1 MIKSDV
7 IIVGAGPAGSTC
19 AWQLQR
25 HKVNCILLDR
35 QTFPR
40 DKLCAG
46 WITPKVVKDL
56 EINLTEYPFSLTTFS
71 GLKVSV
77 SGITFKIPTKQ
88 YAIRRYEFDHWLQQR
103 SGTSLFIHEVKNIH
117 QTKNGFNIDGK
128 YLCQYLVGAGGTYCP
143 VYKSLFQ
150 KINPRTNDAL
160 IVSLEEEF
168 LYDYH
173 DDTCQLWFL
182 EQGLPG
188 YAWYVPKKGGYVN
201 IGIGAIQKK
210 LTDNNDN
217 LKNHWHKFNQKI
229 EELSLIKDHR
239 YHPKGYAYYLRG
251 GRDTVQ
257 IGNAFLI
264 GDSAGLATTDMGE
277 GIRPAVASALLAADA
292 IISGKSYAVASIK
305 TFSFIPGYLAN
316 ILRFIFPKS
325 ASKN

>member
-7 IIVGAGPAGSTC
+7 IIIGAGPAGSTC

-56 EINLTEYPFSLTTFS
+56 EINLTEYPFSLTSFS
-71 GLKVSV
+71 RLKINV
-77 SGITFKIPTKQ
+77 SGIPFKIPTKQ
-88 YAIRRYEFDHWLQQR
+88 YAIRRYEFDHWLQKR
-103 SGTSLFIHEVKNIH
+103 SGAPLFSHEVKNIK
-117 QTKNGFNIDGK
+117 QTSNGYNIDGR

-150 KINPRTNDAL
+150 KVNPRIDDAL

-168 LYDYH
+168 LYDYY
-173 DDTCQLWFL
+173 DETCQLWFL

-188 YAWYVPKKGGYVN
+188 YAWYVPKQTGYVN

-210 LTDNNDN
+210 LSNAHDH
-217 LKNHWHKFNQKI
+217 LKKHWHHFCEKLVD
-229 EELSLIKDHR
+229 LSLIKDHKF
-239 YHPKGYAYYLRG
+239 HPKGYAYYIRQG
-251 GRDTVQ
+251 KATVQ

-277 GIRPAVASALLAADA
+277 GIRPAVHSALLAADA
-292 IISGKSYAVASIK
+292 IISGKSYTIDSIRS
-305 TFSFIPGYLAN
+305 FSFIPDYLAN
-316 ILRFIFPKS
+316 FLKFIF
-325 ASKN
+325 SKLSS